1 MKLADYEYTLP
12 EDLIA
17 QQPAPE
23 RDQARLLVWNRVA
36 RSLRHAHVRD
46 ILGFL
51 APGTLLVFNQTK
63 VVPARLHGRKPSGG
77 AVELLLLERVDET
90 SNVFA
95 AMGRASRGLRVG
107 DAVEFGGGLRATI
120 RNKREDGLVEVEFEG
135 GDAIENTIERIG
147 VRPLPPYIHRPRDD
161 DEAIRERDR
170 ERYQTVFAREP
181 GAVAAPTA
189 GLHFTP
195 ELLDAIRARG
205 FETAFVTLHVGAGT
219 FAPVKVDD
227 IDRHVMHEEAFS
239 ISEGAARSINAAKD
253 AGRRILAVG
262 TTVCRALESAATRS
276 GDVTPGAGRT
286 RLFVKPGYRFRVVD
300 DLMTNF
306 HLPKSTLLM
315 LVSALVGREQL
326 LDLYRIAVEERYRFF
341 SYGDAMLILADDRA

>member
-1 MKLADYEYTLP
+1 MKLSDFDYALP

-23 RDQARLLVWNRVA
+23 RDQARLLVWSRA
-36 RSLRHAHVRD
+36 ERSLRHARVRD
-46 ILGFL
+46 LPDLL
-51 APGTLLVFNQTK
+51 APGTLLVFNETR

-77 AVELLLLERVDET
+77 AVELLLLERAGGAPNT
-90 SNVFA
+90 FT

-107 DAVEFGGGLRATI
+107 DAVEFAGGPRAMI
-120 RNKREDGLVEVEFEG
+120 RDKREDGLVVVEFDG
-135 GDAIENTIERIG
+135 GDVMAAIDRIG
-147 VRPLPPYIHRPRDD
+147 VMPLPPYIHRSRDD
-161 DEAIRERDR
+161 AEATRERDR

-219 FAPVKVDD
+219 FAPVKTDD
-227 IDRHVMHEEAFS
+227 IDQHVMHEEAFS
-239 ISEGAARSINAAKD
+239 ISTDAARSITAAKS

-262 TTVCRALESAATRS
+262 TTVCRALESAATDDSVR
-276 GDVTPGAGRT
+276 PGAGRT
-286 RLFVKPGYRFRVVD
+286 RLFVKPGYQFRVVD

-315 LVSALVGREQL
+315 LVSALVGRETL
-326 LDLYRIAVEERYRFF
+326 LNLYRVAVEERYRFF
-341 SYGDAMLILADDRA
+341 SYGDAMLILTDDRA

>member
-1 MKLADYEYTLP
+1 MKLADFDYALP
-12 EDLIA
+12 DDLIA
-17 QQPAPE
+17 QQPVE
-23 RDQARLLVWNRVA
+23 KRDEARLLVWNRTT
-36 RSLRHAHVRD
+36 RSLNHARVCD
-46 ILGFL
+46 LADFL
-51 APGTLLVFNQTK
+51 APETLLVFNETK
-63 VVPARLHGRKPSGG
+63 VIPARLHGRKPSGG
-77 AVELLLLERVDET
+77 AVELLLLERTDARPK
-90 SNVFA
+90 VFT

-107 DAVEFGGGLRATI
+107 DVVEFDGGARATI
-120 RNKREDGLVEVEFEG
+120 RIKREDGLVEVEFDG
-135 GDAIENTIERIG
+135 GNAIEDVIERIG
-147 VRPLPPYIHRPRDD
+147 VMPLPPYIHRSRED

-205 FETAFVTLHVGAGT
+205 FEAAFVTLHVGAGT

-239 ISEGAARSINAAKD
+239 ISEDAARSINAAKSS
-253 AGRRILAVG
+253 GRRILAIG
-262 TTVCRALESAATRS
+262 TTVCRALESAAID
-276 GDVTPGAGRT
+276 GGVKPGAGRT

-315 LVSALVGREQL
+315 LVSALVGREEL
-326 LDLYRIAVEERYRFF
+326 LNLYRIAVEERYRFF
-341 SYGDAMLILADDRA
+341 SYGDAMLVLTDDRA